1 MLLLSR
7 VAEAMYWLGRHVER
21 AENTAR
27 LLDVTYHG
35 RLEPSI
41 SEVAGATNTW
51 PALIATLGLEER
63 YKTLYG
69 DYDEIS
75 VIEFLTVSRDNE
87 SSIIS
92 SLEAARENARS
103 VRDYLSS
110 ESWVAINRLYHAT
123 ANTNIHLILADGLY
137 EFCDAVRV
145 GSHLMAGTVRATSL
159 YDEGMQW
166 LWTGAYLERSDMITR
181 LVDSKYHLL
190 MHNADEIG
198 GAIDRFQWM
207 ALLRSVSGWEAY
219 LRLHPEG
226 VDPAGV
232 IEFLVLSPIFPRSL
246 RTSIDSLQRSLTEA
260 TSGAVVRLRNH
271 PMRLVA
277 ELQSRLQFESAES
290 LIDTGLHEYLANVR
304 LVLSAI
310 NASVY
315 DCFFW
320 AGAGAA

>member
-1 MLLLSR
+1 MLLSR
-7 VAEAMYWLGRHVER
+7 VAESLFWLGRHVER

-35 RLEPSI
+35 RLEPSA

-51 PALIATLGLEER
+51 PALITTLGLVDR
-63 YKTLYG
+63 YQALYDG
-69 DYDEIS
+69 YDELS
-75 VIEFLTVSRDNE
+75 VIEFLTVSRDND

-92 SLEAARENARS
+92 SLGAARENARS

-110 ESWVAINRLYHAT
+110 ESWVSLNRLYHST

-137 EFCDAVRV
+137 DFCDSVRV
-145 GSHLMAGTVRATSL
+145 GSHLFAGTVRATSL

-190 MHNADEIG
+190 MNRVEEIG
-198 GAIDRFQWM
+198 GPIDRFQWM

-219 LRLHPEG
+219 LRLHPAG
-226 VDPAGV
+226 VDPSSV
-232 IEFLVLSPIFPRSL
+232 VEFLMLNPIFPRSL
-246 RTSIDSLQRSLTEA
+246 RTSIDSLQRALSEA
-260 TSGAVVRLRNH
+260 TAGAAVQLRNH
-271 PMRLVA
+271 PMRSVS
-277 ELQSRLQFESAES
+277 ELQSRLQFESAET
-290 LIDTGLHEYLANVR
+290 LIGAGLHEYVANIQ
-304 LVLSAI
+304 LVLAYI
-310 NASVY
+310 NASVS

-320 AGAGAA
+320 ADHGAA

>member
-1 MLLLSR
+1 MLLSR
-7 VAEAMYWLGRHVER
+7 VAESLYWLGRHVER

-35 RLEPSI
+35 RLEPTL

-51 PALIATLGLEER
+51 PALIATLGLTGR
-63 YKTLYG
+63 YQSMYS
-69 DYDEIS
+69 DYDEVS
-75 VIEFLTVSRDNE
+75 VIEFLTVSRDNG

-110 ESWVAINRLYHAT
+110 ESWVAINRLYHST
-123 ANTNIHLILADGLY
+123 GNTNIHLILADGLY
-137 EFCDAVRV
+137 DFCDSVRV
-145 GSHLMAGTVRATSL
+145 GSHLFAGTVRATSL

-166 LWTGAYLERSDMITR
+166 QWTGAYLERSDMITR

-190 MHNADEIG
+190 MRNVDEIG
-198 GAIDRFQWM
+198 GPIDRYQWM

-226 VDPAGV
+226 VEPASV
-232 IEFLVLSPIFPRSL
+232 VEFLLLNPIFPRSL
-246 RTSIDSLQRSLTEA
+246 RTSIDSLQRALAEA
-260 TSGAVVRLRNH
+260 TTGAEVRLRNH

-290 LIDTGLHEYLANVR
+290 LIDSGLHQYAESVQ
-304 LVLSAI
+304 LVLAAVNS
-310 NASVY
+310 SVY
-315 DCFFW
+315 NCFFW
-320 AGAGAA
+320 ANAGAA

>member
-7 VAEAMYWLGRHVER
+7 VAESLFWLGRHIER

-35 RLEPSI
+35 RLEPSA

-51 PALIATLGLEER
+51 AALIATLGLDER
-63 YKTLYG
+63 YRTLYG
-69 DYDEIS
+69 DYEELS
-75 VIEFLTVSRDNE
+75 VIEFLTVSRDNG

-92 SLEAARENARS
+92 SLGAARENAQS

-110 ESWVAINRLYHAT
+110 ESWVAINRLYHST

-137 EFCDAVRV
+137 DFCDTVRV
-145 GSHLMAGTVRATSL
+145 GSHLFAGTVRATSL

-190 MHNADEIG
+190 MSAADEIG

-207 ALLRSVSGWEAY
+207 ALLRSISGWEAY
-219 LRLHPEG
+219 
-226 VDPAGV
+226 
-232 IEFLVLSPIFPRSL
+232 
-246 RTSIDSLQRSLTEA
+246 
-260 TSGAVVRLRNH
+260 
-271 PMRLVA
+271 
-277 ELQSRLQFESAES
+277 
-290 LIDTGLHEYLANVR
+290 
-304 LVLSAI
+304 
-310 NASVY
+310 
-315 DCFFW
+315 
-320 AGAGAA
+320 